1 MIFFLL
7 HLNRLLSKCKP
18 ENINMEPGLVW
29 LNLIPIFSLGWMF
42 YTVIKVRDALK
53 AEFKS
58 RNLQSNDPQFAYSI
72 GLAYCITLACSIIPF
87 IGFFTSISSFILWI
101 IYWVKTHKYSTQLN

>member
-53 AEFKS
+53 TEFKS

-87 IGFFTSISSFILWI
+87 IGFFTGLKHIN
-101 IYWVKTHKYSTQLN
+101 TQPN